1 MVVVV
6 IVLYILGTLPP
17 QEHSPEI
24 FAAAKAT
31 VPIVPALA
39 SETLSSSSFSYLTE
53 ITFGCG
59 NIYYGMAMW
68 IYIPLV
74 SWLETTVTSTSRYL
88 PCVRELQSTP
98 CQRERHGVRK
108 GGERGKEQRRE
119 RWGKAGGGGTGPGTA
134 KGDELLNREGSGS
147 RSKKW
152 VRWWRMCR
160 STGIPTRRKVP
171 IRFGTYNNRNDRNGG
186 L

>member
-1 MVVVV
+1 MNLFPAAALSANCLPWIGRLEVAVAAATAIDIVVMVVVV

-59 NIYYGMAMW
+59 NIYYGMAM
-68 IYIPLV
+68 
-74 SWLETTVTSTSRYL
+74 
-88 PCVRELQSTP
+88 
-98 CQRERHGVRK
+98 
-108 GGERGKEQRRE
+108 
-119 RWGKAGGGGTGPGTA
+119 
-134 KGDELLNREGSGS
+134 
-147 RSKKW
+147 
-152 VRWWRMCR
+152 
-160 STGIPTRRKVP
+160 
-171 IRFGTYNNRNDRNGG
+171 
-186 L
+186 